1 MTIEWLAGNRLRGTT
16 AERPALGFPSG
27 SVGGWVEVGRTTLGS
42 AGNTIDVTSLADKR
56 YYMVLT
62 NILQNGD
69 YNLRTR
75 MNGDSGSNYSYRES
89 ANGASDTTSTSTDLI
104 NFTGASNTT
113 DCFNVG
119 YAANLSSKEKLWQ
132 SWLANVRTAGAGTA
146 PYRGETVGKHAQTS
160 NPISQFNIFNNY
172 GSNKF
177 ASGSEVVVLGWD
189 PTDTHTTNFWEELA
203 SVDWS
208 SGDTISSG
216 TISAKKYLWV
226 ELRAKSGASAHVNMI
241 FNSDTGSNYAS
252 RQSSNGGSEN
262 TSTSQSSALFTPNY
276 LTTPQFMN
284 HFIINNTSNEKI
296 SIGHTVRGN
305 AAGTAPSR
313 TEVVNK
319 WANTSNQ
326 ITQIDAIMN
335 SGNFTGGTLKVWG
348 AD

>member
-1 MTIEWLAGNRLRGTT
+1 MTVTYHSGRRIQGTQADFDGT
-16 AERPALGFPSG
+16 PAVS
-27 SVGGWVEVGRTTLGS
+27 GGWKEVGRTTLGS
-42 AGNTIDVTSLADKR
+42 AGNTIDVTSLADKQ
-56 YYMVLT
+56 YLMVLT

-104 NFTGASNTT
+104 NFTSASNTT

-189 PTDTHTTNFWEELA
+189 PSDTHTTNFWEELY
-203 SVDWS
+203 
-208 SGDTISSG
+208 SG
-216 TISAKKYLWV
+216 TGTSLDTGVGGITSKKYLWV
-226 ELRAKSGASAHVNMI
+226 QGYLTGVSTGTTYKYVVNG
-241 FNSDTGSNYAS
+241 DTGSNYAQRLS
-252 RQSSNGGSEN
+252 VNGSSDSTFTNNSNGILYHSGQGSE
-262 TSTSQSSALFTPNY
+262 TSIFFNS
-276 LTTPQFMN
+276 
-284 HFIINNTSNEKI
+284 FIINNSSNEKLVI
-296 SIGHTVRGN
+296 TNNVYTTTAG
-305 AAGTAPSR
+305 AGTSPSR
-313 TEVVNK
+313 QEIVSK
-319 WANTSNQ
+319 WANTSAQ
-326 ITQIDAIMN
+326 ITDIQLTGTYGTN
-335 SGNFTGGTLKVWG
+335 SILKVWG
-348 AD
+348 SN